1 MPEINITVDNK
12 IAIKADETEYICS
25 NSDFVVN
32 FNFDSEWEA
41 YETKTARFS
50 HNGGYID
57 VVFSGSQCAVPII
70 KDTYCFF
77 VGVYA
82 GNLHTTTP
90 ARVPCK
96 LSILCGS
103 SAPAAPTD
111 DVYNQIMEKLNDI
124 SGITLEDIAQAVAN
138 YFKENPV
145 EEKDPTVHEWAKAEE
160 KPTYTAEEVGAIAKS
175 ELPQAIDEALAK
187 AKASSDFDGKDGKS
201 AYQYAVEGGYTG
213 TETEFA
219 EKLASGT
226 LIVHVTDNNGTLSAD
241 KSYSDIANAIVAG
254 TTVLVYYDGNG
265 LPLITVTNAAL
276 YFGTIQCDSGDATNP
291 AVVAT
296 VIIEITQ
303 NGEVN
308 DVSAFVEIPT
318 TLPNPNAMTFTGAV
332 TGSYDGSAPMSV
344 NIPTV
349 PTKTSQITNDS
360 GYLTL
365 ATLPKY
371 GGESE

>member
-111 DVYNQIMEKLNDI
+111 DVYNQIMERLNELGTTDPEAI
-124 SGITLEDIAQAVAN
+124 AAAVAEYIAQ
-138 YFKENPV
+138 NPIA
-145 EEKDPTVHEWAKAEE
+145 ETDPTVPEWAKAAK
-160 KPTYTAEEVGAIAKS
+160 KPSYTADEVGAVAKT
-175 ELPQAIDEALAK
+175 ELQTAVDTALAQ
-187 AKASSDFDGKDGKS
+187 AKASGAFDGADGHTPVK
-201 AYQYAVEGGYTG
+201 G
-213 TETEFA
+213 TDYWTASDKA
-219 EKLASGT
+219 E
-226 LIVHVTDNNGTLSAD
+226 IVS
-241 KSYSDIANAIVAG
+241 
-254 TTVLVYYDGNG
+254 
-265 LPLITVTNAAL
+265 
-276 YFGTIQCDSGDATNP
+276 
-291 AVVAT
+291 
-296 VIIEITQ
+296 
-303 NGEVN
+303 EV
-308 DVSAFVEIPT
+308 VSA
-318 TLPNPNAMTFTGAV
+318 
-332 TGSYDGSAPMSV
+332 
-344 NIPTV
+344 
-349 PTKTSQITNDS
+349 
-360 GYLTL
+360 
-365 ATLPKY
+365 LPKY
-371 GGESE
+371 GGEVI

>member
-111 DVYNQIMEKLNDI
+111 DVYNQIMERLNELGTTDPEAI
-124 SGITLEDIAQAVAN
+124 AAAVAEYIAQ
-138 YFKENPV
+138 NPIA
-145 EEKDPTVHEWAKAEE
+145 ETDPTVPEWAKAAK
-160 KPTYTAEEVGAIAKS
+160 KPSYTADEVGAVAKT
-175 ELPQAIDEALAK
+175 ELQTAVDTALAQ
-187 AKASSDFDGKDGKS
+187 AKASGAFDGTDGAPGKDGKS
-201 AYQYAVEGGYTG
+201 AYQYAQDGGYTG

-226 LIVHVTDNNGTLSAD
+226 MFVTITDNNGTLSAD
-241 KSYSDIANAIVAG
+241 KTFLEIRDAILAG
-254 TTVLVYYDGNG
+254 IPVLVDYGG
-265 LPLITVTNAAL
+265 AALPPIVLSADAL
-276 YFGTIQCDSGDATNP
+276 YFGAIMSDGISVGTT
-291 AVVAT
+291 
-296 VIIEITQ
+296 IIEITPY
-303 NGEVN
+303 GEVN
-308 DVSAFVEIPT
+308 DISAFVE
-318 TLPNPNAMTFTGAV
+318 TLPNPNAITFTGAV
-332 TGSYDGSAPMSV
+332 TGSYDGSAPLSV
-344 NIPTV
+344 KIPTA
-349 PTKTSQITNDS
+349 PTKTSQLTNDS

-371 GGESE
+371 GGEST

>member
-187 AKASSDFDGKDGKS
+187 AKASGDFDGKDGKS

-219 EKLASGT
+219 EKLASGALT
-226 LIVHVTDNNGTLSAD
+226 VHVTDNNGTLSAD
-241 KSYSDIANAIVAG
+241 KSFIEIRDAINTG
-254 TTVLVYYDGNG
+254 IPVLVDYYGTG
-265 LPLITVTNAAL
+265 LPLIQAGADAL
-276 YFGTIQCDSGDATNP
+276 YFGTTTCANDEIVAS
-291 AVVAT
+291 VVT
-296 VIIEITQ
+296 VLIEITE
-303 NGEVN
+303 NDEVN
-308 DVSAFVEIPT
+308 DISAGVDIPT
-318 TLPNPNAMTFTGAV
+318 TLPNPNAITFTGAV
-332 TGSYDGSAPMSV
+332 TGSYDGSAPLNV
-344 NIPTV
+344 NIPTA
-349 PTKTSQITNDS
+349 PTKTSQLTNDS

-371 GGESE
+371 GGEVV